1 MHLANFFGT
10 NPRAAL
16 GFSGGVDSAY
26 LLYAGLKQGAEI
38 QPYYVRSAF
47 QPEFEHKDALRL
59 CEELGVSLVTIELD
73 ILAIPE
79 VASNPARRCY
89 FCKKAI
95 FTALKQRALQDGYT
109 LLIDG
114 SNASDDAEDRPGM
127 QALAGLFPWDKPAYA
142 CLATRIPTETP
153 IQANDLRRVEAAED
167 LLKQMGF
174 SDLRVR
180 LFHGAARLQLPQDQ
194 MQTALE
200 NAAALR
206 TALAPYFETVLLD
219 LAGR

>member
-1 MHLANFFGT
+1 M
-10 NPRAAL
+10 
-16 GFSGGVDSAY
+16 
-26 LLYAGLKQGAEI
+26 
-38 QPYYVRSAF
+38 
-47 QPEFEHKDALRL
+47 
-59 CEELGVSLVTIELD
+59 
-73 ILAIPE
+73 
-79 VASNPARRCY
+79 ASNPARRCY

-127 QALAGLFPWDKPAYA
+127 QALAELQVRSPLREAGLTKAEIRQLSKEAGLFTWNKPAYA

-206 TALAPYFETVLLD
+206 TALAPTSKPFYWTLPGD
-219 LAGR
+219 KR